1 MMVVLSKT
9 EHRPTADQVKD
20 LTFDWSPAGL
30 RALRGTTSDVVM
42 TLVVAAAILG
52 VWIHFA

>member
-1 MMVVLSKT
+1 
-9 EHRPTADQVKD
+9 VKD
-20 LTFDWSPAGL
+20 LTFDWSPAGI

-42 TLVVAAAILG
+42 TLVVAVAILS